1 MLGRDWLAALGMDI
15 NSNIHNVH
23 SIHSSSLQTILDKH
37 SPLFSEDLGKLKGVT
52 VKLFIDRSVKPAFF
66 KHRPVPFA
74 LRQRIEAELDRLEKE
89 GIIEAVRFS
98 DWAAPIVPAVK
109 RDGSVRICGDFK
121 LTVNRATTLES
132 YPLPRVDELLASLGK
147 SKVFSKLDLSN
158 AYLQLPVDDESKEL
172 LTISTHRGLYRY
184 NRLPFGVASAPAI
197 FQRSMESLL
206 RGIPGVCVFFD
217 DILVSGPSERDHLCN
232 LEKVLSCFQVLNTW
246 VTVFPLL
253 VFNPQRTKRK
263 LSYKPRLP
271 KTLHN

>member
-1 MLGRDWLAALGMDI
+1 MLGKVGVNVSFQGKTAKLDLIVVSNEGPTLLGRDWLAALGMDI

-66 KHRPVPFA
+66 NHRPVPFA

-98 DWAAPIVPAVK
+98 DWAAPIVPVVK

-158 AYLQLPVDDESKEL
+158 AYLQLLVDDESKEL

-206 RGIPGVCVFFD
+206 RGIPGVCVFF
-217 DILVSGPSERDHLCN
+217 
-232 LEKVLSCFQVLNTW
+232 
-246 VTVFPLL
+246 
-253 VFNPQRTKRK
+253 
-263 LSYKPRLP
+263 
-271 KTLHN
+271 